1 MSAGLPVD
9 QVENTEDKPT
19 RNRGGEPFTK
29 FLVATA
35 NKLAEMPPAS
45 RKRFM
50 DALNLVLEEMSD
62 VNGGEVSS

>member
-1 MSAGLPVD
+1 MSVVPPVD
-9 QVENTEDKPT
+9 QAEGTEDKPT

-62 VNGGEVSS
+62 GNGGGIPD

>member
-1 MSAGLPVD
+1 MSAGPAVD

-19 RNRGGEPFTK
+19 RIRGGEPFTK
-29 FLVATA
+29 FLITTA
-35 NKLAEMPPAS
+35 NKLAEMTPAS